1 MRGSHTRSGTRTLH
15 GVVGGISG
23 EARRH
28 HTLEEGADGAVAV
41 VAANPEDDG
50 TLRVEQRSGMSANET
65 LLKAVQKAHSSS
77 SFDFR
82 VRPAT
87 RSLPLC

>member
-15 GVVGGISG
+15 GVVGGIGG

-41 VAANPEDDG
+41 VAANP
-50 TLRVEQRSGMSANET
+50 
-65 LLKAVQKAHSSS
+65 
-77 SFDFR
+77 
-82 VRPAT
+82 
-87 RSLPLC
+87 